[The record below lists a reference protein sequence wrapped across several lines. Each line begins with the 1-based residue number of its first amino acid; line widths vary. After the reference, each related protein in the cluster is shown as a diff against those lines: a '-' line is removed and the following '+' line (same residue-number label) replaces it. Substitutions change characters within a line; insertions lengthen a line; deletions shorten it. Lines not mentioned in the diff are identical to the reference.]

1 MKNFKPRTYTQKI
14 QLRIKMSYFLLVLM
28 LIYMVVMGELGRR
41 FKSYDRS
48 GQHDQRLHFF
58 RRNHLHY
65 HKNCP

>member
-28 LIYMVVMGELGRR
+28 LIYMVVIGELGGDSRV
-41 FKSYDRS
+41 
-48 GQHDQRLHFF
+48 HFF

>member
-28 LIYMVVMGELGRR
+28 LIYMVVMGELGGDSRVMTGIR
-41 FKSYDRS
+41 
-48 GQHDQRLHFF
+48 QHDQRLHFF